1 MLKKASVFILMVTLL
16 FTVVSCG
23 GGGEKPDSS
32 NVESQ
37 ASYESGE
44 SNVSSVDESSTNES
58 EASNTSEQET
68 SKPQSVSKF
77 TSSSGQSSSLASAP
91 TTSAPGGSNVE
102 MVNPVS
108 IKQGKT
114 PVDANLNF
122 GGKTFTMAITQESFY
137 HTSSFT
143 RMKTAFETK
152 YKCKIELHQLVFE
165 TYNQQV
171 TQRISAGSTYDI
183 CFSHGSMFPSNVI
196 SNLYEDLSSVI
207 TTADYFNSSNPVAGG
222 VDIAKSSYFAYKG
235 KLYGIATFSSLN
247 PIVIYYNKA
256 LFKSS
261 GLEDPLELY
270 NDGKW
275 TWSKIRSMGREVIN
289 ADKDIYFL
297 NGYFKTW
304 GTIGAFGKMP
314 YGMKNSKP
322 EEYLSTENVMNGL
335 NMIKTL
341 FASSNPIGKAAENFY
356 DGSAVDAFIKGSR
369 FMHQEETHKYV
380 ELAAEVK
387 KSTAFQ
393 RNKDNLGIV
402 PLPLD
407 SKNTEKNYPCGWM
420 WATCAGKGTKDVR
433 AAVAWAKFKQSYK
446 DPIKNPDDM
455 TDAQKA
461 LENKLRGGNICFLH
475 GNYATSSYDTLQ
487 MIRNMA
493 AEVAGG
499 ADVSQT
505 VANLRPQFK
514 AAFEATIK

>member
-77 TSSSGQSSSLASAP
+77 TSSSGQSSSSASAP

-222 VDIAKSSYFAYKG
+222 IDIAKSSYFAFKN
-235 KLYGIATFSSLN
+235 KLYGIATFSSTN

-256 LFKSS
+256 LFKSN

-270 NDGKW
+270 NAGKW
-275 TWSKIRSMGREVIN
+275 TWSKILSMGREVTN
-289 ADKDIYFL
+289 SERDIYFV
-297 NGYFKTW
+297 NAYFKTW
-304 GTIGAFGKMP
+304 GTIGSFGKMTH
-314 YGMKNSKP
+314 GIKNSKP
-322 EEYLSTENVMNGL
+322 EEYISTQNVMDGL
-335 NMIKTL
+335 NMVKTL
-341 FASSNPIGKAAENFY
+341 FISSNPVGKATENTH
-356 DGSAVDAFIKGSR
+356 DSSAVNAFVRGSR
-369 FMHQEETHKYV
+369 FMHMEETHRYT

-387 KSTAFQ
+387 NSGAFQ

-402 PLPLD
+402 PIPLD

-420 WATCAGKGTKDVR
+420 WATCAGKGTKDRR
-433 AAVAWAKFKQSYK
+433 AAVAWAKFKQSYR
-446 DPIKNPDDM
+446 DPVADPNDM
-455 TDAQKA
+455 TPAQKS
-461 LENKLRGGNICFLH
+461 LVNKLIGGNITLLH
-475 GNYATSSYDTLQ
+475 GNYSTSSYDTLKL
-487 MIRNMA
+487 MRDMVNG
-493 AEVAGG
+493 VASG
-499 ADVSQT
+499 ADISKL
-505 VANLRPQFK
+505 VADIRPQFQ
-514 AAFEATIK
+514 AAFDATMK